1 MHCKVFQKWV
11 NVIVFPEDIKLIDAI
26 EVIQK
31 YIEMEARNDRK
42 LEITQETIEDEEK
55 QGRYPSFLKGR
66 VEGIKDCINVLEW
79 EVWDKYEK

>member
-1 MHCKVFQKWV
+1 M
-11 NVIVFPEDIKLIDAI
+11 IDKNELLKI
-26 EVIQK
+26 FK
-31 YIEMEARNDRK
+31 RK

-79 EVWDKYEK
+79 ESWDKYEE